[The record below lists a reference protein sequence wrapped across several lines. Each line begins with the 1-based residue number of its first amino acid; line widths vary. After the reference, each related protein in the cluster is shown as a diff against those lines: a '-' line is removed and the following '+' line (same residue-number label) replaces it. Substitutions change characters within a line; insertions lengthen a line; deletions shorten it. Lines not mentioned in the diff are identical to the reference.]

1 MPETIAIIIDN
12 SEFSRNGDFPVTRYQ
27 QEIDAVNYIVRNK
40 RNSNIENK
48 LAIIAGA
55 GEAPHVLL
63 PNAEPNSILHEPL
76 TVGGSFQVNTSIQIG
91 QLIKPNKIILFICSP
106 IVFQNV
112 ETEKQNLLKLV
123 KKLKKNNIS
132 LDIVNFGETHHNTSF
147 LEELLENCEG
157 NLLTVSPGPKLL
169 YEHLAT
175 SVILGGPGEDFASGG
190 EMGFQG
196 GDNFMDFGV
205 DPSMDP
211 ELAMALR
218 MSMEEEQAR
227 QDRQRQDQ
235 EQQPEGDKPKHPQ
248 ESTENND
255 ASEPK

>member
-12 SEFSRNGDFPVTRYQ
+12 SEYSRNGDFPVTRYQ

-63 PNAEPNSILHEPL
+63 PNAEPNAILHEPL
-76 TVGGSFQVNTSIQIG
+76 TVGGSLQVNTSIQIG
-91 QLIKPNKIILFICSP
+91 QLIKPNQIILFICSP
-106 IVFQNV
+106 IVFQNAEV
-112 ETEKQNLLKLV
+112 EKQNLVKLV

-157 NLLTVSPGPKLL
+157 SLLTVSPGPKLL

-175 SVILGGPGEDFASGG
+175 SAILGGPGEEFASGG
-190 EMGFQG
+190 DVGFQG
-196 GDNFMDFGV
+196 GDDFMDFGV

-227 QDRQRQDQ
+227 QDRLRQDQ
-235 EQQPEGDKPKHPQ
+235 EQQQQPEGDKQTQ
-248 ESTENND
+248 ESTGNND
-255 ASEPK
+255 SSAPK